1 MIAERGLLYWLAA
14 MAFLVIYRCL
24 SGGISLSGML
34 AHDIGQSEGGFPAPE
49 RVQLLVMFL
58 IALAAYARHALA
70 VTQAPGAPPPAQLPD
85 VPNEMLAL
93 FAASNAIY
101 LSGKLGR
108 TIWKGNEP

>member
-1 MIAERGLLYWLAA
+1 

-49 RVQLLVMFL
+49 RVQLLVMFM